1 MFPFLFTAVAAAITA
16 NLTFGTDNA
25 DNTDDQILDLQ
36 DDIDDLREDL
46 KRMEQHHSDL
56 LTIRQASRMLGVSEQ
71 TIRRRIK
78 DNTLKATNAE
88 PEKTNSQILIKSDDL
103 RKWAKSQGKPIGNL
117 ETDQDMQ
124 TKKVATMTLINDLMN
139 DPEYLNLMNDPEY
152 LNLMIELTK
161 SNIEICNLKIEDM
174 EYKAKKSNED
184 DSENFHSKIIAEKI
198 KKAHLRQ
205 NLLTYEIAL
214 KRLESL
220 ESPKQSENSQ
230 DSQENHT
237 QENTA
242 EQTVEKKC

>member
-1 MFPFLFTAVAAAITA
+1 MIPVLLTFGAAAAAITS
-16 NLTFGTDNA
+16 LLFDTDNA
-25 DNTDDQILDLQ
+25 HNINAYNTDNQILDLQ

-46 KRMEQHHSDL
+46 KRMKQRNSNL
-56 LTIRQASRMLGVSEQ
+56 LTIRQASQMLGVSEQ

-124 TKKVATMTLINDLMN
+124 TKKVATMKLINDLMN
-139 DPEYLNLMNDPEY
+139 DPES

-174 EYKAKKSNED
+174 EYKAKKSNKD

-205 NLLTYEIAL
+205 NLMTYEVAL
-214 KRLESL
+214 KKLESS
-220 ESPKQSENSQ
+220 ESSKQSENSQ

-237 QENTA
+237 QENTT
-242 EQTVEKKC
+242 EQAVEKKC